1 MIAGQHLSILNK
13 LIWNDK
19 NIVYLISKAKFMLP
33 KPKIYSIK
41 VSGIK
46 CTNCAGKIKNA
57 LDQLLDQQFTKVT
70 VNIMQ

>member
-1 MIAGQHLSILNK
+1 
-13 LIWNDK
+13 
-19 NIVYLISKAKFMLP
+19 MLT

-46 CTNCAGKIKNA
+46 CTNCAGKIKTA
-57 LDQLLDQQFTKVT
+57 LDTLLSGEEAKAS

>member
-1 MIAGQHLSILNK
+1 MLS
-13 LIWNDK
+13 DK
-19 NIVYLISKAKFMLP
+19 NIVYLISKPKFMLP

-46 CTNCAGKIKNA
+46 CTNCAGKIKTA
-57 LDQLLDQQFTKVT
+57 LDQLLEEQFTKVS

>member
-1 MIAGQHLSILNK
+1 MLS
-13 LIWNDK
+13 
-19 NIVYLISKAKFMLP
+19 

-57 LDQLLDQQFTKVT
+57 LDQLLEGESAKTS

>member
-1 MIAGQHLSILNK
+1 
-13 LIWNDK
+13 
-19 NIVYLISKAKFMLP
+19 MLP